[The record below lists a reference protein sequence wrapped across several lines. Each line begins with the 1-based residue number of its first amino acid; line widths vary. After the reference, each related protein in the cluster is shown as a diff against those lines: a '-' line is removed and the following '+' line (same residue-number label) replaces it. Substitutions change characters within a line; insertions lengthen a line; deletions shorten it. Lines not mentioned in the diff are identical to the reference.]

1 MTPGGSTEIIS
12 HFIGYLELVDDIA
25 RVRIDYQDGALKLAQ
40 EDYRAPLGETPY
52 HADLEEFLTARM
64 RNPFSAVPESSEPT
78 YPHFY
83 RAHLKNLPDP
93 DASYTKPNF
102 LSKPAVPSGGGGG
115 GGGDG
120 GGLLGREI
128 EVHYRSGGDQLLAD
142 LKQFNLLNDNDLLL
156 VGNGKAVTALHDINV
171 GEVVQNLVDESRDMV
186 PEDLRVTQASTSALI
201 DLVAARDANTAAG
214 EGEAGER
221 SVAPG
226 RYVNGELQPLDNDGE
241 QEAQPVSEPEPTP
254 SSEEGGAPGQW
265 AELGGNEGLNAGL
278 IVDLTE
284 SCQTMI
290 VLGDYFKTDAIVQTN
305 TYIDNDQVGTA
316 ADQLIDVIAGSN
328 KADNIANFVHEPAV
342 YFDTTGT
349 FAGYNWNVSV
359 VDGNFY
365 DVRFLGQ
372 ENYLCDND
380 VIMQD
385 SSLSHYSVVAGANVQ
400 YNISNLF
407 AGDFKYDVI
416 IIGGTFHGL
425 NFIVQNNV
433 LLDNDI
439 VKLAATDDADPDQS
453 VDAGDNTLLNDAS
466 IITYGDQM
474 LLPLGDG
481 MDDLAAALMRGDVTL
496 DPASFGDIIPG
507 NGSGAL
513 NVLYVTGDYY
523 DVNMIWQVNVFAD
536 VDTAI
541 QFLHGADDA
550 ANGATTTQSATTGGN
565 TLTNDAA
572 IIDVGATSTFVDG
585 EVYGDTILVQADLV
599 TDDEDDVVHADPDA
613 LVSELIAFTST
624 DDEEDQETPPAI
636 PVGQDDSFAHVLT

>member
-12 HFIGYLELVDDIA
+12 HFIGYLELIDDIA
-25 RVRIDYQDGALKLAQ
+25 RVRIDYQEGALKFAQ
-40 EDYRAPLGETPY
+40 EDYRVPLGETPY
-52 HADLEEFLTARM
+52 QADLEEFLTARM
-64 RNPFSAVPESSEPT
+64 RNPFSAAPESSEPT

-83 RAHLKNLPDP
+83 HAHLKSLPGPHADH
-93 DASYTKPNF
+93 ANSGI
-102 LSKPAVPSGGGGG
+102 LSRLPGPSGGGGG
-115 GGGDG
+115 GGEVM
-120 GGLLGREI
+120 GREI

-156 VGNGKAVTALHDINV
+156 VGNGTAVTALHDINV
-171 GEVVQNLVDESRDMV
+171 GEVVRDLVDESRDMV

-201 DLVAARDANTAAG
+201 DLVASRDADTAARGSG
-214 EGEAGER
+214 EESEH
-221 SVAPG
+221 SVVPA
-226 RYVNGELQPLDNDGE
+226 RYVNGELQPVDGDDASAAAE
-241 QEAQPVSEPEPTP
+241 SEPTP
-254 SSEEGGAPGQW
+254 SSAEGVVPGQW

-305 TYIDNDQVGTA
+305 AYIDNDQVETA
-316 ADQLIDVIAGSN
+316 AGQLIDVIAGN
-328 KADNIANFVHEPAV
+328 DKADNIANFGHEPAV

-365 DVRFLGQ
+365 DVRFLSQ

-380 VIMQD
+380 VIVQD

-400 YNISNLF
+400 YNVSNLF

-416 IIGGTFHGL
+416 IIGGAFHGL

-453 VDAGDNTLLNDAS
+453 VDTGDNALLNDAS
-466 IITYGDQM
+466 IITYGDQV

-496 DPASFGDIIPG
+496 DPATFGDIIPG
-507 NGSGAL
+507 NGSGTL

-541 QFLHGADDA
+541 QFLHGADGGDGA
-550 ANGATTTQSATTGGN
+550 ANGATTTQSVTTGSN

-624 DDEEDQETPPAI
+624 DHEEDQETPPAS
-636 PVGQDDSFAHVLT
+636 PVGHDDSFAHMLT